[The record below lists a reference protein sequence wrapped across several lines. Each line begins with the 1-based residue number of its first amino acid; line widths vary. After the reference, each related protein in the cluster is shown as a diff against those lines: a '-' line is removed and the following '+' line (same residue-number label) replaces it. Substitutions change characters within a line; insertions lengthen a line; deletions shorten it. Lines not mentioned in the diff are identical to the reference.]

1 MKSFSCFWGGVSHE
15 LEELLLALF
24 LPFPL
29 SGSKQTVLDYINL
42 SYNIIQHSIYDVPAS
57 RTARECNI
65 NNLMVYALKDQLTEF
80 SYTASTAGKR
90 RRRRRRRREGDGRRK
105 QVWLPRSQDF
115 PSCTLADKYSH
126 FPKNKSN
133 FPATNKYGCSSLLN
147 WLPRPPAAAW
157 SQDSQTIWR
166 NCSLN
171 FTSF

>member
-1 MKSFSCFWGGVSHE
+1 MRRRRGCRWRRGG
-15 LEELLLALF
+15 
-24 LPFPL
+24 
-29 SGSKQTVLDYINL
+29 INKE
-42 SYNIIQHSIYDVPAS
+42 
-57 RTARECNI
+57 REKNR
-65 NNLMVYALKDQLTEF
+65 
-80 SYTASTAGKR
+80 KR
-90 RRRRRRRREGDGRRK
+90 RRRRRVGGRRK

-133 FPATNKYGCSSLLN
+133 FPATNKYGCLSLLN

-171 FTSF
+171 FTSFQKFLPKRRFEWQGKRISFTVLAKTQPCTTRVLMLLLEKRNKNFLFKCSKQAQSK

>member
-1 MKSFSCFWGGVSHE
+1 M
-15 LEELLLALF
+15 EELLLALF

-90 RRRRRRRREGDGRRK
+90 RRRRRRRRREK
-105 QVWLPRSQDF
+105 I
-115 PSCTLADKYSH
+115 H
-126 FPKNKSN
+126 
-133 FPATNKYGCSSLLN
+133 
-147 WLPRPPAAAW
+147 
-157 SQDSQTIWR
+157 I
-166 NCSLN
+166 
-171 FTSF
+171 